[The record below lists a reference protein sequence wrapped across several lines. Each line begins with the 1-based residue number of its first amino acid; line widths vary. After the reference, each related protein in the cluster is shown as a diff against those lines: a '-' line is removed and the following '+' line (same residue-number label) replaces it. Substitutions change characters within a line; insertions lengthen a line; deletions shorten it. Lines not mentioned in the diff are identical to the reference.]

1 MLSIQANHYIF
12 AGRIS
17 EISWNV
23 DGRRNQNVE
32 GILRS
37 KMFISEDAS
46 TYDFNSQKFS
56 QTTSFTAIAASTN
69 SGQKR
74 NTNQKN
80 KKSVVK
86 AKIQIYM

>member
-1 MLSIQANHYIF
+1 MCIHYIYLYVYTKKCTHYIYTSTLSIQANHYIF

-23 DGRRNQNVE
+23 DGRRNQNME

-46 TYDFNSQKFS
+46 TYDFN
-56 QTTSFTAIAASTN
+56 
-69 SGQKR
+69 
-74 NTNQKN
+74 
-80 KKSVVK
+80 
-86 AKIQIYM
+86 M